1 MKKWVLSMVLL
12 FSLVTI
18 SYANALKIA
27 GAIMQLL
34 GLDVPVVDSALKGL
48 EKKYGDKEK
57 KNWKLWQSLYDD
69 FIDVFKGRTRQVIE
83 RNLGFSLSSTQD
95 FESLINNA
103 QRFLDNLETN
113 PYYSHYLDQSRLGKM
128 RKLDE
133 KNKEPDPEDPNPEEQ
148 EEKQK
153 EKSVEFRAML
163 LQPEAEKILEQNY
176 FNGNEDIKTQIDEA
190 IKKRQ
195 EELKLTE
202 GLLDLLTQVK
212 RDEEDRVVAMVKKL
226 DEVMKKSQGQKV
238 DNKDAEKEDKVA
250 DTSAALG
257 TLISVA
263 QDLAMVNE
271 SVHKMV
277 KLNREKNVFQFINQ
291 RKVVDMENVKDG
303 KVGGVEK

>member
-1 MKKWVLSMVLL
+1 MKKWILSIVLL
-12 FSLVTI
+12 ISLVT
-18 SYANALKIA
+18 SSQANALKIA

-34 GLDVPVVDSALKGL
+34 GLDVPIVDYALKGL

-57 KNWKLWQSLYDD
+57 KNWKLWQGLYDD

-103 QRFLDNLETN
+103 HRFLDNLETN
-113 PYYSHYLDQSRLGKM
+113 PYYSHYLDTSRLGKM

-133 KNKEPDPEDPNPEEQ
+133 KNKEPDPEDPNPEGQ
-148 EEKQK
+148 EEKT
-153 EKSVEFRAML
+153 VEFRAML
-163 LQPEAEKILEQNY
+163 LQPEAEKILEKNY
-176 FNGNEDIKTQIDEA
+176 FTGNEDIKAQIDET

-212 RDEEDRVVAMVKKL
+212 RDEEERIVAMVKKL
-226 DEVMKKSQGQKV
+226 DEVMKNSQGQKIK
-238 DNKDAEKEDKVA
+238 NKDAEKEDQVA

-263 QDLAMVNE
+263 HDLAMVNE

-277 KLNREKNVFQFINQ
+277 KVNREKNVFQFINQ
-291 RKVVDMENVKDG
+291 RKVVDLENVKDG
-303 KVGGVEK
+303 DAGGGTK